1 MICLHRIRGEELWM
15 NPDLI
20 VFVEGTGHDTVIT
33 LADGNRVL
41 VQEPPS
47 DVTAAVVRFR
57 STVLAAADELSSF
70 FVMPVKPSPTDD
82 DGTEDGAQVVSFKQ
96 ARDQRMGG

>member
-20 VFVEGTGHDTVIT
+20 VFVESTGHDTVIT

-41 VQEPPS
+41 VQEAPA
-47 DVTAAVVRFR
+47 DVSAAVLRFR
-57 STVLAAADELSSF
+57 STVLAAADELGTF
-70 FVMPVKPSPTDD
+70 FVLPAAANGDTAP
-82 DGTEDGAQVVSFKQ
+82 VVSLKQ
-96 ARDQRMGG
+96 ARDQRSGG